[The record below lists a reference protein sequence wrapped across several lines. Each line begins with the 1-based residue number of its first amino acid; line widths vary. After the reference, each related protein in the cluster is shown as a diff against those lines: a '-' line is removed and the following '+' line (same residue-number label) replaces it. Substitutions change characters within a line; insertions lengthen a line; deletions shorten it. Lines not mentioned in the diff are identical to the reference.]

1 MRKKRYIIL
10 LTVVFAEIIIISALN
25 KINVKADSFVE
36 NAAGLF
42 LFLLPIQILFFLL
55 SKDKNISERNRVFA
69 KVVFWFIIVCY
80 IAGAMAAAF

>member
-10 LTVVFAEIIIISALN
+10 LAVVFAEIIIISALN

-42 LFLLPIQILFFLL
+42 LFLLPIQSLFFLL

-69 KVVFWFIIVCY
+69 KVGFWFIIVCY
-80 IAGAMAAAF
+80 IAGAMVAAF